1 MGSAKILS
9 AEQIRRFLEA
19 SEGLD
24 FSGADRAGAYQW
36 IEQTLQ
42 RYHYAEQSKEARGVL
57 REFLVK
63 TTGLSVPQ
71 VTRLIGRYLHSG
83 QVREQEYQRHRFARQ
98 YGKDDIV
105 LLAGVDEAHLRLS
118 GPATKRILQREWGLF
133 GKPEFERLGNISV
146 SPLYNLRHTTTYRRR
161 CVMMGK
167 TTPTK
172 VAIGERR
179 RPAPEGR
186 PGYIRIDTVHQPERD
201 GEKSV
206 YHINAVDE
214 VTQWE
219 VLGCVPK
226 ISEHFLAPV
235 LESMLEQFPFPIRGF
250 HSDNGSEYVNGTV
263 AELLEKLRAEFTKSR
278 PRRSND
284 NALVETKNG
293 AVVRKN
299 IGYQW
304 LPPSHAGEIH
314 AFYQEWFNPYL
325 NYHRPCGFATV
336 RTDVRGKVTKV
347 YEVYVTPYERLK
359 SSPKAK
365 RFLKPGVNFV
375 ALDGIAQAA
384 SDTEF
389 ARKMQKAKQELFR
402 LCAHIGASPPAP
414 LRVAS
419 SRPTPASKP
428 RRGCRGSVREGSA
441 HESMAELPRDQTD
454 HLDRSGLGALPLEV
468 LAAAR

>member
-83 QVREQEYQRHRFARQ
+83 QVREQAYQRHRFARQ

-105 LLAGVDEAHLRLS
+105 LLAGVDEAHGRLS

-146 SPLYNLRHTTTYRRR
+146 SHLYNLRHTTTYRRR
-161 CVMMGK
+161 GVMMGK

-263 AELLEKLRAEFTKSR
+263 AELLEKLHAEFTKSR

-365 RFLKPGVNFV
+365 RFLKPGVSFV

-402 LCAHIGASPPAP
+402 RCVHIGASPPTP
-414 LRVAS
+414 LRVAAS
-419 SRPTPASKP
+419 SRPTPAEQAAA
-428 RRGCRGSVREGSA
+428 G
-441 HESMAELPRDQTD
+441 LPRQ
-454 HLDRSGLGALPLEV
+454 RAGGQRA
-468 LAAAR
+468 

>member
-1 MGSAKILS
+1 M
-9 AEQIRRFLEA
+9 EA
-19 SEGLD
+19 SEGID
-24 FSGADRAGAYQW
+24 FSGTERGGVYQW
-36 IEQTLQ
+36 IEETLQ
-42 RYHYAEQSKEARGVL
+42 RYRYSQQSKEARGVL
-57 REFLVK
+57 REFLLK

-71 VTRLIGRYLHSG
+71 VTRLVGQYLHTG
-83 QVREQEYQRHRFARQ
+83 QVREKEYRRHHFARQ
-98 YGKDDIV
+98 YRPDDII
-105 LLAGVDEAHLRLS
+105 LLAGVDEAHGCLS
-118 GPATKRILQREWGLF
+118 GPATQKILHREWKVF
-133 GKPEFERLGNISV
+133 GRPAFARLANLSV
-146 SPLYNLRHTTTYRRR
+146 SHLYNLRQTTTYRRR
-161 CVMMGK
+161 CLVMGK
-167 TTPTK
+167 TTPTS

-179 RPAPEGR
+179 RPRPEGR

-226 ISEHFLAPV
+226 ISEHYLIPV
-235 LESMLEQFPFPIRGF
+235 LRTILEQFPFRVRGF
-250 HSDNGSEYVNGTV
+250 HSDNGSEYVNDPV

-304 LPPSHAGEIH
+304 LPPSHASEVH

-336 RTDVRGKVTKV
+336 KTDAKGKTKKV
-347 YEVYVTPYERLK
+347 YDQYVTPYERLK
-359 SSPKAK
+359 SLRKAK
-365 RFLKPGVNFV
+365 RFLKRGVSFTE
-375 ALDGIAQAA
+375 LDRIAKAE

-389 ARKMQKAKQELFR
+389 ACKMQKAKQELFR
-402 LCAHIGASPPAP
+402 RCAQAGASAPVP
-414 LRVAS
+414 LRAPVGG
-419 SRPTPASKP
+419 RPTPAAPTS
-428 RRGCRGSVREGSA
+428 
-441 HESMAELPRDQTD
+441 AELPGRR
-454 HLDRSGLGALPLEV
+454 RS
-468 LAAAR
+468 

>member
-1 MGSAKILS
+1 MTVIMGNAKLLS
-9 AEQIRRFLEA
+9 AAEIRRFLDA
-19 SEGLD
+19 SQGID
-24 FSGADRAGAYQW
+24 FDGTERGGVYQW
-36 IEQTLQ
+36 IEETLQ
-42 RYHYAEQSKEARGVL
+42 RYGYSRQSKEARGVL
-57 REFLVK
+57 REFIVK
-63 TTGLSVPQ
+63 MTGLSVPQ

-83 QVREQEYQRHRFARQ
+83 QVREKEYRRHGFAQRYRP
-98 YGKDDIV
+98 DDII
-105 LLAGVDEAHLRLS
+105 LLAGVDQAHGCLS
-118 GPATKRILQREWGLF
+118 GPATKRILQREREVF
-133 GKPEFERLGNISV
+133 GRLEFTRLANLSV
-146 SPLYNLRHTTTYRRR
+146 SHLYNLRQTTTYRRR
-161 CVMMGK
+161 YLVMGK
-167 TTPTK
+167 TNPTQ

-219 VLGCVPK
+219 VLGCVAK
-226 ISEHFLAPV
+226 ISEHYLIPV
-235 LESMLEQFPFPIRGF
+235 LQAMLHQFPFRILGF
-250 HSDNGSEYVNGTV
+250 HSDNGSEYVNDPV
-263 AELLEKLRAEFTKSR
+263 ASLLEKLRAEFTKSR

-325 NYHRPCGFATV
+325 NYHRPCGFATAK
-336 RTDVRGKVTKV
+336 TDGKGKVKKI
-347 YEVYVTPYERLK
+347 YELYATPYERLD
-359 SSPKAK
+359 SLPKAK
-365 RFLKPGVNFV
+365 RFLKRGVSFA
-375 ALDGIAQAA
+375 ALDRMAKAD

-402 LCAHIGASPPAP
+402 LCSQAGAGSPVP
-414 LRVAS
+414 LRARDGNRTAPS
-419 SRPTPASKP
+419 QLSPTAAPGG
-428 RRGCRGSVREGSA
+428 RRS
-441 HESMAELPRDQTD
+441 
-454 HLDRSGLGALPLEV
+454 
-468 LAAAR
+468 